1 MVWKN
6 KFHERINELW
16 KRAKEQKSKMT
27 QTEYAR
33 RLSPHLFRWGLVDFL
48 LLMSYDGIKIRFLVR
63 MGVILGIGDIST
75 IFLLFDGYFYYIST
89 FSGFAFLGGLAL
101 AAFIEIENLEHEYRT
116 ADGKG
121 HKALAGISLSIGKG
135 EFVAVLGANGSG
147 KSTLARHLNGLLL
160 PSAGQVRIDGL
171 STLEAAEKNELWK
184 IRSQVGMVFQNPDN
198 QLIAAIVEDDVAFGP
213 ENLGVEPVEIRQRV
227 TEALQAVGMER
238 FRKRA
243 PHLLSGG
250 QKQRVAIAGTLAMET
265 DCLVL
270 DEPTAMLDPQGRKE
284 VMGVVERLHR
294 EKGLTVVLITHFM
307 AEAMQAQRVVVMGE
321 GKVLMEGSPG
331 EIFAQGEKLK
341 SLGLEVPLA
350 GELAERL
357 RKAGLP
363 LSPGPMLTAE
373 ELLAGLKEIRGKGY
387 GH

>member
-1 MVWKN
+1 M
-6 KFHERINELW
+6 
-16 KRAKEQKSKMT
+16 
-27 QTEYAR
+27 
-33 RLSPHLFRWGLVDFL
+33 
-48 LLMSYDGIKIRFLVR
+48 
-63 MGVILGIGDIST
+63 
-75 IFLLFDGYFYYIST
+75 
-89 FSGFAFLGGLAL
+89 

-171 STLEAAEKNELWK
+171 STAEAAERNELWK
-184 IRSQVGMVFQNPDN
+184 IRSRVGMVFQNPDN
-198 QLIAAIVEDDVAFGP
+198 QLIAAVVEDDVAFGP
-213 ENLGVEPVEIRQRV
+213 ENLGVEPMEIRQRV
-227 TEALQAVGMER
+227 MNALQAVGMAR

-284 VMGVVERLHR
+284 VLEVVKRLHR
-294 EKGLTVVLITHFM
+294 EKGLTVILITHFM
-307 AEAMQAQRVVVMGE
+307 EEAMAAQRVIVMDQGRA
-321 GKVLMEGSPG
+321 VMEGSPR
-331 EIFAQGEKLK
+331 EIFVRTKELK
-341 SLGLEVPLA
+341 ALGLEAPMA
-350 GELAERL
+350 GELADRL
-357 RKAGLP
+357 RKAGIPLP
-363 LSPGPMLTAE
+363 QEPGILTAE
-373 ELLAGLKEIRGKGY
+373 ELLASLQALRGKG
-387 GH
+387 HVH

>member
-1 MVWKN
+1 M
-6 KFHERINELW
+6 
-16 KRAKEQKSKMT
+16 
-27 QTEYAR
+27 
-33 RLSPHLFRWGLVDFL
+33 
-48 LLMSYDGIKIRFLVR
+48 
-63 MGVILGIGDIST
+63 
-75 IFLLFDGYFYYIST
+75 
-89 FSGFAFLGGLAL
+89 
-101 AAFIEIENLEHEYRT
+101 AAFIEIENLEHEYQT

-160 PSAGQVRIDGL
+160 PTTGQVRIDGL

-321 GKVLMEGSPG
+321 GKILMEGSPR

-363 LSPGPMLTAE
+363 LPSGPMLTAE

-387 GH
+387 GHRA